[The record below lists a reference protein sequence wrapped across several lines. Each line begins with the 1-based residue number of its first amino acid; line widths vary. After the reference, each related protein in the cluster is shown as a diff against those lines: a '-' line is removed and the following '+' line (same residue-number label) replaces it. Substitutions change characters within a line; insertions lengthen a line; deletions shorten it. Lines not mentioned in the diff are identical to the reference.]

1 MTGDLFLGASIA
13 IVLLVVWLR
22 MRRRWI
28 EPWRELEELVNAVV
42 EQKAPRKFLMTG
54 NPRANALGLALEKFA
69 ARQTELERVATQ
81 GNSSLQSILGALP
94 DGLVLV
100 DQQRRIQLMN
110 SQFQQLFRLP
120 EAVNGVGLLEIV
132 RDAAVDRAV
141 AGALESGELRM
152 EPVTLGRELESR
164 RELEVTA
171 VPFITGTNGSGNA
184 VVLFRDVTQVRQV
197 EEMRRD
203 FVANVS
209 HELRTPLSI
218 FRGYLETL
226 LDDPQLP
233 HDELVRILEVMDRHA
248 ERLTLLAEDI
258 LSLAR
263 LETPGARLDRSEIFL
278 PDFLGGILRDWEKR
292 LGTKL
297 LQATLDVRENL
308 PVISA
313 DEHRLQEVIY
323 NLLDNA
329 VKYSQPEGKI
339 RLSAERAGDFVRI
352 AVSDEGVGI
361 PARDLSRIFERFYRA
376 DKARSR
382 HLGGTGLGL
391 SIVKHIAQ
399 LHGGNVEATS
409 EQGRRT
415 TISIILPLRPPEELD
430 EAMETA
436 QPHFQF

>member
-1 MTGDLFLGASIA
+1 MHLLFPGAA
-13 IVLLVVWLR
+13 LALVLFVAWFRLR
-22 MRRRWI
+22 RHWV
-28 EPWRELEELVNAVV
+28 EPWRELEELVNAIV
-42 EQKAPRKFLMTG
+42 ERKAPRKFLITA
-54 NPRANALGLALEKFA
+54 NPRANALGLALEQLA
-69 ARQTELERVATQ
+69 ARQNDLERTANQ
-81 GNSSLQSILGALP
+81 GTSSLQSILGALP
-94 DGLVLV
+94 DGLVIV

-110 SQFQQLFRLP
+110 PQFARLFRLVS
-120 EAVNGVGLLEIV
+120 EANGIGLLEIV
-132 RDAAVDRAV
+132 RDAIVDRAV
-141 AGALESGELRM
+141 AAALETGELRS

-171 VPFITGTNGSGNA
+171 VPFITGDNGGRSA

-226 LDDPQLP
+226 LDDPAQP
-233 HDELVRILEVMDRHA
+233 HDELVRILTVMDRHA
-248 ERLTLLAEDI
+248 ERLTLLVEDI

-263 LETPGARLDRSEIFL
+263 LETPSARLERTEIYL
-278 PDFLGGILRDWEKR
+278 PEFLGGIMRDWEKR
-292 LGTKL
+292 FGTKL
-297 LQATLDVRENL
+297 LQPTLEAPDDL

-313 DEHRLQEVIY
+313 DEHRLQEVIC

-339 RLSAERAGDFVRI
+339 HLRAERVGDAVRL

-361 PARDLSRIFERFYRA
+361 PARDLPRVFERFYRA

-382 HLGGTGLGL
+382 LIGGTGLGL

-399 LHGGNVEATS
+399 LHGGSVEATS
-409 EQGRRT
+409 EVGSGT
-415 TISIILPLRPPEELD
+415 TISVTLPVRSPAEVED
-430 EAMETA
+430 AREHA
-436 QPHFQF
+436 QPRFEF

>member
-1 MTGDLFLGASIA
+1 MNALLLGLGIALVAFL
-13 IVLLVVWLR
+13 VWWR
-22 MRRRWI
+22 VRRHWI
-28 EPWRELEELVNAVV
+28 EPWRELEELVDAVV
-42 EQKAPRKFLMTG
+42 ERRTPPKFLMTG
-54 NPRANALGLALEKFA
+54 NKRAHALGLALEKFA
-69 ARQTELERVATQ
+69 DRQSELERTATQ
-81 GNSSLQSILGALP
+81 GISSLQSVLSALP

-110 SQFQQLFRLP
+110 LQFQRLFHLQM
-120 EAVNGVGLLEIV
+120 EASGVGLLEIV
-132 RDAAVDRAV
+132 RDAVVDRAV
-141 AGALESGELRM
+141 SGALESGEMRS
-152 EPVTLGRELESR
+152 EPVTLGRDLESR

-171 VPFITGTNGSGNA
+171 VPFVTGNNGSSNA
-184 VVLFRDVTQVRQV
+184 VVLFRDVTQVRRV

-226 LDDPQLP
+226 LDDPGQP

-248 ERLTLLAEDI
+248 ERLTLLVEDI

-263 LETPGARLDRSEIFL
+263 LETPGPRLDRTEIRL

-292 LGTKL
+292 LGAKL
-297 LQATLDVRENL
+297 LEVTLETPADL

-339 RLSAERAGDFVRI
+339 VVGARCEGEFVRI
-352 AVSDEGVGI
+352 FVSDHGTGI
-361 PARDLSRIFERFYRA
+361 PQRDLARIFERFYRA

-382 HLGGTGLGL
+382 ELGGTGLGL

-399 LHGGNVEATS
+399 LHGGNVEAKS
-409 EQGRRT
+409 EPGSGT
-415 TISIILPLRPPEELD
+415 TISVVLPVRPPSQAEEAS
-430 EAMETA
+430 EST
-436 QPHFQF
+436 QPRFQF